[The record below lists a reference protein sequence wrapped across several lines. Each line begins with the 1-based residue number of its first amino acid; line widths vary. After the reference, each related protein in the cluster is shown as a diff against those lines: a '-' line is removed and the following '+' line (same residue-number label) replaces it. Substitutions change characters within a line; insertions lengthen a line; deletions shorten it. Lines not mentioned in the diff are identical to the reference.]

1 MSNCKI
7 FLGAK
12 IELAP
17 DEWGALQSIKST
29 EFYKKLGYFF
39 YKFCQ
44 SQECV
49 YIYVNL
55 RSAISSLLS
64 VNIVTSHGCSPSLCS
79 SFMFFKSENINTSGY
94 LFPK

>member
-39 YKFCQ
+39 INSAK
-44 SQECV
+44 V
-49 YIYVNL
+49 
-55 RSAISSLLS
+55 RSAFI
-64 VNIVTSHGCSPSLCS
+64 
-79 SFMFFKSENINTSGY
+79 FM
-94 LFPK
+94 